1 MQVLLNE
8 NVVKLGRR
16 GDIVNVKPGYFRNY
30 LLPKGF
36 AVLANDSVKKL
47 TEKRNEKMVMEKE
60 QLLENAKE
68 VVEKLKGV
76 KLVLKLKATK
86 TGKLYAAVDKS
97 LVLDAIEK
105 EAAVRLD
112 DSFVE
117 TKNIKEV
124 GEHSLN
130 VKLGEGF
137 EQEITVV
144 VEAE

>member
-36 AVLANDSVKKL
+36 AVLATDSVKKL
-47 TEKRNEKMVMEKE
+47 AEKRNEKMVMEKE

-68 VVEKLKGV
+68 VVEKLKGL
-76 KLVLKLKATK
+76 KLVLRLKATK
-86 TGKLYAAVDKS
+86 TGKLYASVDKS
-97 LVLDAIEK
+97 MILDAVEK
-105 EAAVRLD
+105 EAGLKLD
-112 DSFVE
+112 ESFVE

-130 VKLGEGF
+130 VNLGEGF